1 MLDLYGAVGKRGP
14 VCGMHVHVEVDGDDE
29 GVRVLDRLQPWL
41 PVLVALSA
49 NSPFDRGI
57 DTSYASWREQVWDG
71 WPSSGPVEP
80 FGDAEGYHEAVRRL
94 IGSEAIID
102 EAMVYFDVRL
112 AVEHPTVEIRVADVC
127 TDIDDA
133 LMVAALTRA
142 LVETSASA
150 DEPVP
155 PWRVELLRAGRW
167 LARRY
172 GVAGSL
178 LDPWTGKPRPAAEVV
193 GLVLEEVDDA
203 LRAAGDRDFVQ
214 KVTER
219 LLRDGGG
226 AGRQRAAAG
235 DDVDLDAVARDL
247 LDRTRAGLS

>member
-1 MLDLYGAVGKRGP
+1 M
-14 VCGMHVHVEVDGDDE
+14 
-29 GVRVLDRLQPWL
+29 
-41 PVLVALSA
+41 
-49 NSPFDRGI
+49 
-57 DTSYASWREQVWDG
+57 WDG

-80 FGDAEGYHEAVRRL
+80 FGDAEGYHEAVDVL
-94 IGSEAIID
+94 VGSEAIID

-112 AVEHPTVEIRVADVC
+112 RWITRPSRSASPTCAPTSTTPSC
-127 TDIDDA
+127 
-133 LMVAALTRA
+133 VAAVTRA

-155 PWRVELLRAGRW
+155 PWRIEMLRAGRW

-172 GVAGSL
+172 GLTGSL
-178 LDPWTGKPRPAAEVV
+178 LDPYTGKPCPAAEVV

-203 LRAAGDRDFVQ
+203 LRAAGDQDFVHE
-214 KVTER
+214 VAER

-235 DDVDLDAVARDL
+235 DDVDLDAVGQDL